1 VLANEKAYGQ
11 VYNISGSK
19 YVTFDGIAKACAK
32 AGGFATPEIVHYNPK
47 DFDFGKK
54 KAFPLRDQV
63 RILSLASPVSSKY

>member
-32 AGGFATPEIVHYNPK
+32 VCPAIRSYPENFQQAT
-47 DFDFGKK
+47 FD
-54 KAFPLRDQV
+54 DNN
-63 RILSLASPVSSKY
+63 LS